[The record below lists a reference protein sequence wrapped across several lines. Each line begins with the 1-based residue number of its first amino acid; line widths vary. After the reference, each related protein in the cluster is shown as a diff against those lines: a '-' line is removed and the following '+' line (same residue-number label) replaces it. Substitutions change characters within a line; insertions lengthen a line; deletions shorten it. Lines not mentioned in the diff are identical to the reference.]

1 MDDREWIELQHKA
14 AVLKEWTGHESYR
27 IVMEQFQVAE
37 MAATERAIQGATED
51 VRAQAR
57 GAVIALREAQ
67 RLPEMLMTTEQ
78 AIRRNRRPE
87 A

>member
-27 IVMEQFQVAE
+27 IVMEQCLMAE

-51 VRAQAR
+51 MRAQAR

-67 RLPEMLMTTEQ
+67 RFPEMLAATEQ
-78 AIRRNRRPE
+78 ALRRNRNPE